1 MASTILLSRF
11 NVYRS
16 DRGLDSFYKQRQI
29 TNPLSPQGLFS
40 SFFTEYQVTV
50 TYRSVQRR
58 QLALVY
64 N

>member
-16 DRGLDSFYKQRQI
+16 DRGLDSFYKQSQI
-29 TNPLSPQGLFS
+29 TNPLPQELFS
-40 SFFTEYQVTV
+40 FFSRSTV
-50 TYRSVQRR
+50 SSHSTVVQRR